1 MALGRWSFLL
11 PVALFTAVCAV
22 LLVAV
27 LYLAEVPLGRGHVG
41 MLLYFGLLT
50 AALHYWQEST
60 IQSDPKKSVNRFM
73 TGMVIKMMA
82 TLMVLLVTVILLP
95 NERVLPIALP
105 FIALYLAFLAFSTAR
120 LTTKLQKQKSA

>member
-1 MALGRWSFLL
+1 MASGRWSFLL

-27 LYLAEVPLGRGHVG
+27 LYLAEVPLGRGHVA

-73 TGMVIKMMA
+73 TGMMIKMMA
-82 TLMVLLVTVILLP
+82 TLMVLLFTVILLP
-95 NERVLPIALP
+95 KERVLPIALP

-120 LTTKLQKQKSA
+120 LTTQLQKQKGT

>member
-27 LYLAEVPLGRGHVG
+27 LYLAEVPPGRAHAG

-60 IQSDPKKSVNRFM
+60 LQSDPKKSVNRFM
-73 TGMVIKMMA
+73 AGMMIKMMT

-95 NERVLPIALP
+95 KEKVLPIALP
-105 FIALYLAFLAFSTAR
+105 FIALYPAFLAFSTVR
-120 LTTKLQKQKSA
+120 LTKQLRKQKAE

>member
-73 TGMVIKMMA
+73 TGMMIKMMA
-82 TLMVLLVTVILLP
+82 TLMVLLITVILLP
-95 NERVLPIALP
+95 KERVLTIALP

-120 LTTKLQKQKSA
+120 LTTQLQKQKGA

>member
-27 LYLAEVPLGRGHVG
+27 LYLAEVPLGRGHVA

-73 TGMVIKMMA
+73 TGMMIKMMS

-95 NERVLPIALP
+95 KERVLPIALP

-120 LTTKLQKQKSA
+120 LTTQLQKQKGA

>member
-1 MALGRWSFLL
+1 
-11 PVALFTAVCAV
+11 
-22 LLVAV
+22 
-27 LYLAEVPLGRGHVG
+27 

>member
-11 PVALFTAVCAV
+11 PVALFTTVCAV

-27 LYLAEVPLGRGHVG
+27 LYLAEVPPGRGHVG

-60 IQSDPKKSVNRFM
+60 LQSDPKKSVNRFM
-73 TGMVIKMMA
+73 AGMMIKMMT

-95 NERVLPIALP
+95 KERVLPIALP
-105 FIALYLAFLAFSTAR
+105 FIALYLAFLAFSTVR
-120 LTTKLQKQKSA
+120 LTTQLRKQKAE